1 MKPSSN
7 RGETVE
13 YIRNY
18 LLENGYKPGD
28 RIPTQPELAK
38 ILDLPERSLRDGI
51 NILVNQGVLIPKG
64 RAGTFV
70 SNPQRENVVEP
81 IRWFYETKDI
91 SDYEL
96 IHARVILERAIIRNV
111 CSNRTTK
118 DLLLLQAIVEK
129 QGSGA
134 LSAKDE
140 LELDKAFHL
149 QLVNSTHNRA
159 LDVVGNLIMLHL
171 DMLYDRGLY
180 PEDMDE
186 RFVDHQNI
194 IDAVFEK
201 NADLAEKLLVD
212 HLERC
217 YDFANSLPHNP
228 LKEKVDIVQAK
239 DLL

>member
-1 MKPSSN
+1 MKVN
-7 RGETVE
+7 TTRGDTVE
-13 YIRNY
+13 CIRNF

-28 RIPTQPELAK
+28 RIPIQPALAK
-38 ILDLPERSLRDGI
+38 MLDVPERALRDGI
-51 NILVNQGVLIPKG
+51 NILVNQGVLVPKG

-91 SDYEL
+91 SDHEL

-111 CSNRTTK
+111 CENRTTK
-118 DLLLLQAIVEK
+118 DLLFLQSIVDK
-129 QGSGA
+129 QGSGE
-134 LSAKDE
+134 LTAKEE
-140 LELDKAFHL
+140 LELDKEFHL

-180 PEDMDE
+180 PEDFDE

-194 IDAVFEK
+194 IDAVFER
-201 NADLAEKLLVD
+201 NADLAEHLIVD

-228 LKEKVDIVQAK
+228 LK
-239 DLL
+239 